1 MRDLSVYA
9 GVHGGEV
16 RHPSF
21 LMVLTAR
28 GSLPFRNEYDGHT
41 IDKSMEQVRRLYDRN
56 IKILAGDRGYRGQ
69 EQCGGA
75 SVMIPS
81 VPKKTDSQYTK
92 AKKHE
97 LFRKRAGIEPVIGHC
112 KSDHRLGRNFYK
124 GLFGDSI
131 NVMLAAA
138 AFNFKRA
145 MRALLCLF
153 QEVLSGWIK
162 PFLQLKNL
170 YFWQVPSCY
179 ADMRTR
185 ELAF

>member
-1 MRDLSVYA
+1 
-9 GVHGGEV
+9 
-16 RHPSF
+16 
-21 LMVLTAR
+21 
-28 GSLPFRNEYDGHT
+28 
-41 IDKSMEQVRRLYDRN
+41 MERIEN
-56 IKILAGDRGYRGQ
+56 SKFTEFKIRT
-69 EQCGGA
+69 
-75 SVMIPS
+75 V
-81 VPKKTDSQYTK
+81 T
-92 AKKHE
+92 
-97 LFRKRAGIEPVIGHC
+97 
-112 KSDHRLGRNFYK
+112 

-170 YFWQVPSCY
+170 YFWQVHSCY